1 MIEAAREELAELN
14 PEVIVSN
21 LPAIEELLLVK
32 DTFVEVILLA
42 NEELAFVI
50 DVPSVVTVAASDEDV
65 LVTVPYIELIYAAD
79 EAEF

>member
-1 MIEAAREELAELN
+1 MIDAAREELAELN

-50 DVPSVVTVAASDEDV
+50 DVPSVVTVAASEDDV
-65 LVTVPYIELIYAAD
+65 LVTVPYIELI
-79 EAEF
+79 

>member
-32 DTFVEVILLA
+32 DMFVEVILLA

-50 DVPSVVTVAASDEDV
+50 DVPSVVTVAASEDDV
-65 LVTVPYIELIYAAD
+65 LVTVPYIELI
-79 EAEF
+79 

>member
-1 MIEAAREELAELN
+1 LIEAAREELAELN

-50 DVPSVVTVAASDEDV
+50 DVPSVVTVAASEDDV
-65 LVTVPYIELIYAAD
+65 LVTVPYMELI
-79 EAEF
+79 

>member
-1 MIEAAREELAELN
+1 MN

-32 DTFVEVILLA
+32 DIFVELILLA
-42 NEELAFVI
+42 NDELAFVI
-50 DVPSVVTVAASDEDV
+50 DVPSVVTVAASEDDV

-79 EAEF
+79 DAEF

>member
-1 MIEAAREELAELN
+1 LIEAASEELAELN

-32 DTFVEVILLA
+32 DTFVEVIVLA
-42 NEELAFVI
+42 SDELALFI
-50 DVPSVVTVAASDEDV
+50 DVPSVVTVAASEDDV

-79 EAEF
+79 DAEF

>member
-1 MIEAAREELAELN
+1 MN

-50 DVPSVVTVAASDEDV
+50 DVPSVVTVAASEDDV
-65 LVTVPYIELIYAAD
+65 LVTVP
-79 EAEF
+79 

>member
-1 MIEAAREELAELN
+1 LIEAAREELAELN

-65 LVTVPYIELIYAAD
+65 LVTVP
-79 EAEF
+79 

>member
-50 DVPSVVTVAASDEDV
+50 DVPSVVTVAASEDDV
-65 LVTVPYIELIYAAD
+65 LVTVPYMELI
-79 EAEF
+79 

>member
-1 MIEAAREELAELN
+1 MN

-32 DTFVEVILLA
+32 DMFVEVILLA

-50 DVPSVVTVAASDEDV
+50 DVPSVVTVAASEDDV
-65 LVTVPYIELIYAAD
+65 LVTVP
-79 EAEF
+79 